1 VVVVELVV
9 EVVVVVDVVVEL
21 VVVVDV
27 VVVDVVVVDV
37 VVVEVVVD
45 SLCGAATSGVVSS
58 RLKTT
63 APADAPPI
71 ASTSPA
77 PTSVLRVMKRM
88 DPSGSCDLVH
98 RGIGASGGFL
108 E

>member
-1 VVVVELVV
+1 V
-9 EVVVVVDVVVEL
+9 

-37 VVVEVVVD
+37 VVD
-45 SLCGAATSGVVSS
+45 SLTGAVTLGAESSS
-58 RLKTT
+58 RLNTK

-77 PTSVLRVMKRM
+77 PTNVLRVMKRM
-88 DPSGSCDLVH
+88 DPSGSSDHVPG
-98 RGIGASGGFL
+98 GIRRVPMIP
-108 E
+108 